1 MMFKSAVLLIATA
14 LTCFGQ
20 SANAP
25 VNKSAEEN
33 TQKLERKFYKL
44 NFVVRELEGEQVIN
58 SRSYSMI
65 MSNDDDEGHIRTGE
79 QVPFDS
85 GGPGGTPQW
94 QQINVGVGIDCKRL
108 RDLGDR
114 LTFKILADIS
124 SVAGTRDSAP
134 APHPIIRTNRWES
147 DVLLPLRQPTILYSS
162 DDPASK
168 RKMQLQV
175 TVTRV
180 E

>member
-1 MMFKSAVLLIATA
+1 MMCKSAVLLIATA

-25 VNKSAEEN
+25 ENKSA
-33 TQKLERKFYKL
+33 TSAQKPEKKFYKL

-79 QVPFDS
+79 QVPFETGAS
-85 GGPGGTPQW
+85 GGMPQW
-94 QQINVGVGIDCKRL
+94 QQINVGVGIDCKRV
-108 RDLGDR
+108 RDLGNR
-114 LTFKILADIS
+114 LAFRILADIS
-124 SVAGTRDSAP
+124 SVAGTHDNAL

-147 DVLLPLRQPTILYSS
+147 EVLLPLHQPTILYSS

-175 TVTRV
+175 TVTHV